1 MNVLIR
7 VMEEPD
13 LPAVLAI
20 ENASYTMPWNEGT
33 FRGLVR
39 RRDAD
44 ILVAELDGAL
54 VGYAAAWTVLD
65 ECELGN
71 VAVSDAWRQ
80 RGIGTR
86 LVHAILERARR
97 RRVREV
103 FLEVR
108 PSNPG
113 AQQLYRNLGFR
124 LVGRRRNYYMEPDE
138 DALVMRLVLDH
149 HMENEKIR

>member
-1 MNVLIR
+1 
-7 VMEEPD
+7 
-13 LPAVLAI
+13 
-20 ENASYTMPWNEGT
+20 
-33 FRGLVR
+33 
-39 RRDAD
+39 
-44 ILVAELDGAL
+44 
-54 VGYAAAWTVLD
+54 
-65 ECELGN
+65 
-71 VAVSDAWRQ
+71 
-80 RGIGTR
+80 
-86 LVHAILERARR
+86 
-97 RRVREV
+97 VREV